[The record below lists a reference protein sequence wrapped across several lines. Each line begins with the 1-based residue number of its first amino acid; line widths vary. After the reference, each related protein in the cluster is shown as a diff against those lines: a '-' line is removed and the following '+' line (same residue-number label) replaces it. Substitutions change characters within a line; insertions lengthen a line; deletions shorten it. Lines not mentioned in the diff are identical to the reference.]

1 MKRKTGQVTKNK
13 LKKPKTL
20 AEKRDQLQDDIMKYG
35 VAAIE
40 KMYPRYA
47 YLQIF
52 YLFTASLFGRYYTTK
67 RTRQINMFNL
77 SFLAVYA
84 ANGYHSTLQYLKPKC
99 DNDKIS

>member
-1 MKRKTGQVTKNK
+1 MMKLLNTFFLSFQFAPKTGGLGLKRKTGQVTKNK

-47 YLQIF
+47 DI
-52 YLFTASLFGRYYTTK
+52 
-67 RTRQINMFNL
+67 
-77 SFLAVYA
+77 
-84 ANGYHSTLQYLKPKC
+84 
-99 DNDKIS
+99 

>member
-47 YLQIF
+47 F
-52 YLFTASLFGRYYTTK
+52 YRYTDLYTTCFHEK
-67 RTRQINMFNL
+67 RILIFFDLEKKPRRLVLMGKICMVRIRNL
-77 SFLAVYA
+77 FFVK
-84 ANGYHSTLQYLKPKC
+84 TQ
-99 DNDKIS
+99 

>member
-47 YLQIF
+47 F
-52 YLFTASLFGRYYTTK
+52 YRYTDLFTTCFPEK
-67 RTRQINMFNL
+67 RILIFFDFL
-77 SFLAVYA
+77 SNRKE
-84 ANGYHSTLQYLKPKC
+84 ANA
-99 DNDKIS
+99 